1 MNIADGGMVIV
12 GQPRT
17 GSTNLQKSICSYY
30 KKKIIFE
37 PNFMTDDNYDPLND
51 VVKVFPYHPA
61 YHDGT
66 EKFDYNVVLNKI
78 KQFNTII
85 LLNRRNKNEQ
95 IESFYAVID
104 KLEGVYEAKWY
115 DSLLD
120 ISKERYEYYKGYF
133 DEADSIHKRIA
144 SDLNLEINF
153 FEDVFKDKKLNIDIG
168 LDLEYFSKDRKLRIN
183 SKKQKTL
190 I

>member
-1 MNIADGGMVIV
+1 MDIADGGIVIV
-12 GQPRT
+12 GQPRS
-17 GSTNLQKSICSYY
+17 GSTNLLKSISSHYS
-30 KKKIIFE
+30 KKSILE
-37 PNFMTDDNYDPLND
+37 PNFMIDDNYDPIND

-61 YHDGT
+61 YYDGT

-85 LLNRRNKNEQ
+85 LLNRRNKKEQ
-95 IESFYAVID
+95 IESFYAVLD
-104 KLEGVYEAKWY
+104 KLEGVYEAKWN
-115 DSLLD
+115 DSLLE
-120 ISKERYEYYKGYF
+120 ISKERYEYFKGYF
-133 DEADSIHKRIA
+133 NQADIIHKRIA